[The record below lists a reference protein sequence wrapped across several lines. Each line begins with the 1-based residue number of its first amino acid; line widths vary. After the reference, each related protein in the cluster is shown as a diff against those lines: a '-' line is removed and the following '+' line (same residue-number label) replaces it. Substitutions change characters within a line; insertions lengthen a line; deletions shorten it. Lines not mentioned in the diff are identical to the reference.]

1 MSITRYTIDKNRIT
15 IVVLIM
21 IILSGYSA
29 FNNMPRQEDPGFVI
43 RIAQVMTILPGASPE
58 RIENLVTDPIEK
70 VVQQMPELDIV
81 TSESLTGLSLVY
93 VQIKKNYKNMRP
105 IWDNLRRKVEAAGG
119 NLPQNIIGPI
129 VNDEFGDVFG
139 IILTTTGEGYSYAEL
154 KEVADQV
161 RNDLLHIPD
170 VAKVDIYG
178 AQEERIFIE
187 YSNARLAQLGLSP
200 YILNQILS
208 SQNILFPGGNISTG
222 DERIELEPTGSYE
235 SLEELRKTVIGL
247 PGSGEMVYLGDI
259 ANIRRG
265 YVDPPRSKMR
275 SSGIPALGIGI
286 SVRDGGN
293 IIQMGELVRAKMDY
307 LREVYPIGIEFDEII
322 FQPDIVKDSVDDFL
336 NNLMQAVALVILVM
350 LIALGLRTG
359 FVVATLIPAT
369 IMLTFLLMQ
378 AFGMTINTMS
388 LAALMIALGMLVDNA
403 IVMSESILV
412 SIREGKKPVD
422 AAVDSAKELKAPL
435 LIASLT
441 TAAAFLPIA
450 LAESETGEYCI
461 DLFKVITIALISSWV
476 LSLTMIPL
484 FCSLFLKVKQQDKEE
499 SYNTKFYNWY
509 SGFLSSAIR
518 HRWISLAIT
527 FLIFMSAMQL
537 SKVVP
542 SLFFPPSERP
552 FLFATLEF
560 PVGSPIQRTE
570 AMVNDLEKFFDD
582 SLIVAED
589 RPEGINNWVSFI
601 GSGPPRYSL
610 SSNPLPEKE
619 GLAYLLINTT
629 TRPAANEMIP
639 RVEKYLWDRYPDLS
653 IIVQPLDYGPP
664 VEAPVQVRISGVDS
678 DKLFTLV
685 EEVKAKIE
693 EVPGTRNIKDN
704 WGKRVKK
711 LMVNIDQP
719 RARRAGV
726 SSFDIAMSLQTILSG
741 YSISEFRESED
752 VIPVIMRAEATDR
765 QDIAKLEVLDV
776 FAQASGRTV
785 PLSQVADIEVVW
797 QPSKILRRDRLKT
810 VTISCYTKPGTMAMD
825 VVHALQP
832 ILEEDSKE
840 WPLGYFHEFGGE
852 LESSVDAQK
861 SISDKLGIAFIIIIL
876 LLVIQFNSLRKPLII
891 LLTIPLMMIGVYVGL
906 FVMRGMMGFMTFL
919 GVIALAGIVINNA
932 IVLLDRIKLEQEVNG
947 LNPFQAIIE
956 ASMRRLRPIIL
967 TTLTTIGGMI
977 PLYLGGGAMWES
989 MAIALMF
996 GLLFSTGLTLVV
1008 VPVLYSIFYRVKSN

>member
-1 MSITRYTIDKNRIT
+1 
-15 IVVLIM
+15 M
-21 IILSGYSA
+21 IILTGISA

-43 RIAQVMTILPGASPE
+43 RVAQVMTILPGASPE
-58 RIENLVTDPIEK
+58 RMENLVTDPIEE
-70 VVQQMPELDIV
+70 VVQQMPELDMV
-81 TSESLTGLSLVY
+81 FSESLTGLSLVY
-93 VQIKKNYKNMRP
+93 VNIKKNYKDMRP
-105 IWDNLRRKVEAAGG
+105 IWDNLRRKVEAASAD
-119 NLPQNIIGPI
+119 LPQNVIGPI

-139 IILTTTGEGYSYAEL
+139 IMLTLTGEGYSYAEL

-161 RNDLLHIPD
+161 RNELLHIPD
-170 VAKVDIYG
+170 VAKVEIYG

-200 YILNQILS
+200 YLLNQILS

-222 DERIELEPTGSYE
+222 DERIELEPTGNFE
-235 SLEELRKTVIGL
+235 TIEELQKIVLGL

-259 ANIRRG
+259 ASVRRG

-286 SVRDGGN
+286 SVREGGN
-293 IIQMGELVRAKMDY
+293 IINLGEAVRSKIKY
-307 LREVYPIGIEFDEII
+307 LQEKYPIGIEFDEIA
-322 FQPDIVKDSVDDFL
+322 FQPDKVRNSVNDFL
-336 NNLMQAVALVILVM
+336 NNLMQAVGLVILVM

-359 FVVATLIPAT
+359 FVVATLIPVT
-369 IMLTFLLMQ
+369 IMMTFMLMR

-388 LAALMIALGMLVDNA
+388 LASLMIALGMLVDNA

-412 SIREGKKPVD
+412 SIKEGKKPVK
-422 AAVDSAKELKAPL
+422 AAVDSAKELNAPL

-461 DLFKVITIALISSWV
+461 DLFKVITIALVSSWI
-476 LSLTMIPL
+476 LSLTMIPML
-484 FCSLFLKVKQQDKEE
+484 CAMFLKVKKQDKEE

-509 SGFLSSAIR
+509 KGFLTAALK
-518 HRWISLAIT
+518 HRWISLLIT
-527 FLIFMSAMQL
+527 FIIFISAMQL

-542 SLFFPPSERP
+542 SLFFPASDRP

-570 AMVNDLEKFFDD
+570 EMVNDLEQFFTD
-582 SLIVAED
+582 SLLIGED
-589 RPEGINNWVSFI
+589 RPEGIKNWASFI
-601 GSGPPRYSL
+601 GRGAPRYVL
-610 SSNPLPEKE
+610 ATNPQPEKE
-619 GLAYLLINTT
+619 GLAYLLINSTS
-629 TRPAANEMIP
+629 RPIADDMVP
-639 RVEKYLWDRYPDLS
+639 RIEKYLWDRYPDLS
-653 IIVQPLDYGPP
+653 VLVLPLDYGPP
-664 VEAPVQVRISGVDS
+664 VEAPVQVRLSGADP
-678 DKLFTLV
+678 DLLFTMV
-685 EEVKAKIE
+685 EELKAKMKEI
-693 EVPGTRNIKDN
+693 PGTRNITDN
-704 WGKRVKK
+704 WGNRVKK

-726 SSFDIAMSLQTILSG
+726 SSFDIALSLQTILSG
-741 YSISEFRESED
+741 YTISEFRESED
-752 VIPVIMRAEATDR
+752 VIPVVMRAEASDR
-765 QDIAKLEVLDV
+765 QDIAKLETLDV
-776 FAQASGRTV
+776 FAQATGKTV

-797 QPSKILRRDRLKT
+797 QPSKILRRDRMKT
-810 VTISCYTKPGTMAMD
+810 VTVSCYTKTGTMAMD
-825 VVHALQP
+825 IVNALRP
-832 ILEEDSKE
+832 YLDEKSKE
-840 WPLGYFHEFGGE
+840 WQLGYFYEFGGE

-891 LLTIPLMMIGVYVGL
+891 LLTIPLALIGVYIGL
-906 FVMRGMMGFMTFL
+906 FVLRGMMGFMTFL

-932 IVLLDRIKLEQEVNG
+932 IVLLDRIKLEQEENG
-947 LNPFQAIIE
+947 LEPFQAIIV

-977 PLYLGGGAMWES
+977 PLWLGGGPMWES
-989 MAIALMF
+989 MAIALMS

-1008 VPVLYSIFYRVKSN
+1008 VPVLYSLFYRVKFG